1 MFKRLF
7 ICVLLLGSLLVLPFL
22 LRPKEEK
29 KAAVS
34 AEADRLVII
43 SAHNKGIRDEYDR
56 AFKKY
61 YREKFGKEVE
71 LDFRSP
77 GGTRDIV
84 RYIADRY
91 EAEFRHFYE
100 SKSGRWTPAIAA
112 AFSNPRVDKDPKASP
127 EEKNAR
133 KMFLNSEVGIGIDL
147 MAGGGTFEMIRQA
160 SKGFAVDAKVQER
173 HPEYFKS
180 SSIPAVFG
188 GDRLYDANGLWYG
201 VVLSTFGICCNTDR
215 IEEMKNNVLPETW
228 RDLADPRFFNLL
240 SVADPSKSGSANKC
254 FEILIQQCMA
264 EAGDPARGWENGLNL
279 IKRIFGNARSVT
291 ESASQVVRDVTMGDA
306 ACGMAIDSYALSQA
320 AWVRRMSKK
329 ASVRYI
335 TPRGG
340 TAVSADPIQLLRGA
354 PNKLVA
360 MRFIDFLLSLE
371 GQKLHCF
378 KTGTP
383 GGPEVYSLNRPA
395 VRRELY
401 DSKYDNMRFEKDYDP
416 YRSGSDFVY
425 RSAWTG
431 KYYGL
436 ISRTIKNVIL
446 DPSEE
451 LQRAWRA
458 IIAAGGPEKVPEAM
472 AAFNA
477 LPFTYEEAG
486 KVNGKLRVY
495 PGNSASDIAAMLRTW
510 SDFARKNYLK
520 AAELAAQGR

>member
-1 MFKRLF
+1 M
-7 ICVLLLGSLLVLPFL
+7 
-22 LRPKEEK
+22 
-29 KAAVS
+29 
-34 AEADRLVII
+34 
-43 SAHNKGIRDEYDR
+43 
-56 AFKKY
+56 
-61 YREKFGKEVE
+61 
-71 LDFRSP
+71 
-77 GGTRDIV
+77 
-84 RYIADRY
+84 
-91 EAEFRHFYE
+91 
-100 SKSGRWTPAIAA
+100 
-112 AFSNPRVDKDPKASP
+112 
-127 EEKNAR
+127 
-133 KMFLNSEVGIGIDL
+133 
-147 MAGGGTFEMIRQA
+147 
-160 SKGFAVDAKVQER
+160 
-173 HPEYFKS
+173 
-180 SSIPAVFG
+180 
-188 GDRLYDANGLWYG
+188 
-201 VVLSTFGICCNTDR
+201 
-215 IEEMKNNVLPETW
+215 
-228 RDLADPRFFNLL
+228 
-240 SVADPSKSGSANKC
+240 
-254 FEILIQQCMA
+254 
-264 EAGDPARGWENGLNL
+264 
-279 IKRIFGNARSVT
+279 
-291 ESASQVVRDVTMGDA
+291 
-306 ACGMAIDSYALSQA
+306 
-320 AWVRRMSKK
+320 
-329 ASVRYI
+329 
-335 TPRGG
+335 
-340 TAVSADPIQLLRGA
+340 SADPIQLLRGA

>member
-1 MFKRLF
+1 
-7 ICVLLLGSLLVLPFL
+7 
-22 LRPKEEK
+22 
-29 KAAVS
+29 
-34 AEADRLVII
+34 
-43 SAHNKGIRDEYDR
+43 
-56 AFKKY
+56 
-61 YREKFGKEVE
+61 
-71 LDFRSP
+71 
-77 GGTRDIV
+77 
-84 RYIADRY
+84 
-91 EAEFRHFYE
+91 
-100 SKSGRWTPAIAA
+100 
-112 AFSNPRVDKDPKASP
+112 
-127 EEKNAR
+127 
-133 KMFLNSEVGIGIDL
+133 
-147 MAGGGTFEMIRQA
+147 
-160 SKGFAVDAKVQER
+160 
-173 HPEYFKS
+173 
-180 SSIPAVFG
+180 
-188 GDRLYDANGLWYG
+188 
-201 VVLSTFGICCNTDR
+201 
-215 IEEMKNNVLPETW
+215 MKNSSLPQTW

-264 EAGDPARGWENGLNL
+264 EASDPARGWENGLNL

-401 DSKYDNMRFEKDYDP
+401 AAKYDDMRFEKDYDP

-477 LPFTYEEAG
+477 LPFTYDEAG

-495 PGNSASDIAAMLRTW
+495 PGNSASDIAAMLRGW